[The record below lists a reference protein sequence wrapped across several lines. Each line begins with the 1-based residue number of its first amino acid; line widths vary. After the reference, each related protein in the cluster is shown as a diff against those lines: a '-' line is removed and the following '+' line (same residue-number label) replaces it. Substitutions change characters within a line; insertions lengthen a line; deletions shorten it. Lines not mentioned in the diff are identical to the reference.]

1 MVQFGLH
8 LPRRFLPR
16 CSNQEL
22 ANVKSTGLEVISE
35 GPEPGGLRISS
46 AAGLLRHHA
55 TEQPAATR
63 TYAWPPWI
71 LFFNLAAAPGLFS
84 PSPRGSGHA
93 EMLWVQWGESPAP
106 SRWAAAR
113 DGETPVPPGP
123 YALGQQVS
131 PSHAQAPFGTPP
143 LPKELQRV
151 FLTPFKQD
159 TDIHSPRPSHK
170 HSARVGGRCEARTRL
185 HQRDA
190 LHPGTA
196 APPAVGTANHHVLV
210 KRENAVLSRQRKTQI
225 SRQRPQAIA
234 LFSFSERHFGVSK
247 PCSLVRSGRG

>member
-1 MVQFGLH
+1 MATLDFILQPH
-8 LPRRFLPR
+8 C
-16 CSNQEL
+16 CSRIIFPF
-22 ANVKSTGLEVISE
+22 STSLRACRDALGAAGSKPSSLQTGCSE
-35 GPEPGGLRISS
+35 GWGDSRATGTLRIS
-46 AAGLLRHHA
+46 
-55 TEQPAATR
+55 
-63 TYAWPPWI
+63 
-71 LFFNLAAAPGLFS
+71 
-84 PSPRGSGHA
+84 
-93 EMLWVQWGESPAP
+93 
-106 SRWAAAR
+106 
-113 DGETPVPPGP
+113 
-123 YALGQQVS
+123 QQVS
-131 PSHAQAPFGTPP
+131 PSRSQTPFGTPP

-210 KRENAVLSRQRKTQI
+210 KRESAVLSRQRKPQI

-247 PCSLVRSGRG
+247 PPSLVRSGRG